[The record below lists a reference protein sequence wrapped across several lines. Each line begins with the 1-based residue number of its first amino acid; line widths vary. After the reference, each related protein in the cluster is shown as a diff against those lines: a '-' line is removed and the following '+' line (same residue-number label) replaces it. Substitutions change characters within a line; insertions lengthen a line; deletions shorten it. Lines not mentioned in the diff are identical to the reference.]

1 MFEAPQHKIEEWIIL
16 FVASDPTPP
25 NCVRQRNIF
34 ISTSKKQSAAVMK
47 YAAKWE
53 GYLQA
58 QTEMFM
64 GKSKSKTVQIDDE
77 SDPTTQTI
85 FKIIRE
91 QLGLSSK
98 TEITRASHLI
108 KDLGADSLDLVE
120 LVMAVED
127 ELRIEIPD
135 APLDRDTTNG
145 KIFIVGNF
153 VDVVKS
159 FITER

>member
-1 MFEAPQHKIEEWIIL
+1 MFDVPQHKIEEWIIL
-16 FVASDPTPP
+16 FVAANPTPP

-34 ISTSKKQSAAVMK
+34 ISTSKKPSAAVVK

-64 GKSKSKTVQIDDE
+64 GKSKNRAVQIDDE
-77 SDPTTQTI
+77 YDPTTQTI

-98 TEITRASHLI
+98 DKITRASHLT
-108 KDLGADSLDLVE
+108 KDLGGDSLDLVE

-127 ELRIEIPD
+127 EFRIEISD
-135 APLDRDTTNG
+135 ALLDRDTANG
-145 KIFIVGNF
+145 EIFIVGNF
-153 VDVVKS
+153 VDVAKS